1 MRLIKLPGDDSFEVL
16 WTASWI
22 RASLRGFFSPKDAF
36 ARKHAPR
43 MPEASFCARRLA
55 DTSARARTRIASH
68 EAVASPCRA
77 LASPRSRRTL
87 ERRAGDARREPA
99 VSVIKSAFVK
109 RVFVFV
115 SNAKRR
121 VGTTGGA

>member
-1 MRLIKLPGDDSFEVL
+1 MILSKFFGLPAGFVRRF
-16 WTASWI
+16 A
-22 RASLRGFFSPKDAF
+22 AFFSPKDAF

-43 MPEASFCARRLA
+43 MFEASFRARGLA
-55 DTSARARTRIASH
+55 GTSARARTRIASH

>member
-1 MRLIKLPGDDSFEVL
+1 
-16 WTASWI
+16 
-22 RASLRGFFSPKDAF
+22 
-36 ARKHAPR
+36 
-43 MPEASFCARRLA
+43 MPEASFCARGLA
-55 DTSARARTRIASH
+55 GTSARARTRIASH

>member
-1 MRLIKLPGDDSFEVL
+1 MILSKFFGLPAGFVRRF
-16 WTASWI
+16 A
-22 RASLRGFFSPKDAF
+22 AFFSPKDAF